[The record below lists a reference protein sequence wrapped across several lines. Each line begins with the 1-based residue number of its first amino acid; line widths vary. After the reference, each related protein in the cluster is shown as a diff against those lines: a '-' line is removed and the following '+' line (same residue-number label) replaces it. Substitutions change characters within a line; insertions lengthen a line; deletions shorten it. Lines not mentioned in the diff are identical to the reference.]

1 MRRSFLQRHSL
12 VLVVYGMILILMLIG
27 AMNSERFLSL
37 RNLTNVLR
45 QAAYLGTAA
54 LGEML
59 VILTAGI
66 DLSIGSLV
74 KLCVLVSAILMDGNP
89 DNVWMAVILTLG
101 LGLLVGLIHAFLIN
115 EFNLSPFV
123 VTFASLFIL
132 QGISLTITTKPIGRA
147 SRDFLM
153 LYSQKFLGVPII
165 VYYFIFITLLIMFL
179 LRKTVFGKH
188 IYAIGGNL
196 SVAQLSGIPV
206 KRVRYGVYGLC
217 SVLAASTG
225 LLWLMRMGVGDPVI
239 GKELELNA
247 IIAVVIGGTSLF
259 GGRGTV
265 TFASLFILQGISL
278 TITTK
283 PIGRASRDFL
293 MLYSQKFLGVPIIV
307 YYFIFITLLIMFL
320 LRKTVFG
327 KHIYAIGGNL
337 SVAQLSGIPVKRVRY
352 GVYGLCS
359 VLAASTGLLWLMR
372 MGVGDPVIGK
382 ELELNAIIA
391 VVIGGTSLFGGRG
404 TVTGVLGGILL
415 LTFTD
420 NLLVVLGVNQ
430 FISGLIKG
438 IIFVAAV
445 ALYKQADRAR
455 GGFSGP

>member
-1 MRRSFLQRHSL
+1 MKLNAMKQSFFNKHSL
-12 VLVVYGMILILMLIG
+12 IFVVYGLIMVLMVIG
-27 AMNSERFLSL
+27 ALNSERFLSI

-89 DNVWMAVILTLG
+89 DNVWMAVFLTLG
-101 LGLLVGLIHAFLIN
+101 LGISIGLIHAFLIN

-132 QGISLTITTKPIGRA
+132 HGISLTITTKPIGRA

-153 LYSQKFLGVPII
+153 LYSQKLMGIPII
-165 VYYFIFITLLIMFL
+165 VYYFLSITLLVMFL

-206 KRVRYGVYGLC
+206 KKVRYGVYALC
-217 SVLAASTG
+217 SLLAASTG

-265 TFASLFILQGISL
+265 I
-278 TITTK
+278 
-283 PIGRASRDFL
+283 
-293 MLYSQKFLGVPIIV
+293 
-307 YYFIFITLLIMFL
+307 
-320 LRKTVFG
+320 
-327 KHIYAIGGNL
+327 
-337 SVAQLSGIPVKRVRY
+337 
-352 GVYGLCS
+352 
-359 VLAASTGLLWLMR
+359 
-372 MGVGDPVIGK
+372 
-382 ELELNAIIA
+382 
-391 VVIGGTSLFGGRG
+391 
-404 TVTGVLGGILL
+404 GVLGGVLL

-430 FISGLIKG
+430 FMSGLIKG
-438 IIFVAAV
+438 IIFVTAV
-445 ALYKQADRAR
+445 ALYKQDDRSK

>member
-1 MRRSFLQRHSL
+1 MKLNAMKQSFFNKHSL
-12 VLVVYGMILILMLIG
+12 IFVVYGLIMVLMVIG
-27 AMNSERFLSL
+27 ALNSERFLSI

-89 DNVWMAVILTLG
+89 DNVWMAVFLTLG
-101 LGLLVGLIHAFLIN
+101 LGISIGLIHAFLIN

-132 QGISLTITTKPIGRA
+132 HGISLTITTKPIGRA

-153 LYSQKFLGVPII
+153 LYSQKLMGIPII
-165 VYYFIFITLLIMFL
+165 VYYFLSITLLVMFL

-206 KRVRYGVYGLC
+206 KKVRYGVYALC
-217 SVLAASTG
+217 SLLAASTG

-265 TFASLFILQGISL
+265 I
-278 TITTK
+278 
-283 PIGRASRDFL
+283 
-293 MLYSQKFLGVPIIV
+293 
-307 YYFIFITLLIMFL
+307 
-320 LRKTVFG
+320 
-327 KHIYAIGGNL
+327 
-337 SVAQLSGIPVKRVRY
+337 
-352 GVYGLCS
+352 
-359 VLAASTGLLWLMR
+359 
-372 MGVGDPVIGK
+372 
-382 ELELNAIIA
+382 
-391 VVIGGTSLFGGRG
+391 
-404 TVTGVLGGILL
+404 GVLGGVLL

-430 FISGLIKG
+430 FMSGLIKG
-438 IIFVAAV
+438 IIFVTAV
-445 ALYKQADRAR
+445 ALYKQEDRSK

>member
-12 VLVVYGMILILMLIG
+12 VLVVYGMILVLMFIG

-123 VTFASLFIL
+123 VTSASLFIL

-153 LYSQKFLGVPII
+153 LYSHKFLGVPII

-188 IYAIGGNL
+188 IYAIGGDPSL
-196 SVAQLSGIPV
+196 VPFARHPV
-206 KRVRYGVYGLC
+206 TRVRH
-217 SVLAASTG
+217 
-225 LLWLMRMGVGDPVI
+225 W
-239 GKELELNA
+239 
-247 IIAVVIGGTSLF
+247 
-259 GGRGTV
+259 
-265 TFASLFILQGISL
+265 
-278 TITTK
+278 
-283 PIGRASRDFL
+283 
-293 MLYSQKFLGVPIIV
+293 
-307 YYFIFITLLIMFL
+307 
-320 LRKTVFG
+320 VFG
-327 KHIYAIGGNL
+327 FFQGL
-337 SVAQLSGIPVKRVRY
+337 SAFPRFLCFFRD
-352 GVYGLCS
+352 GVC
-359 VLAASTGLLWLMR
+359 A
-372 MGVGDPVIGK
+372 P
-382 ELELNAIIA
+382 
-391 VVIGGTSLFGGRG
+391 
-404 TVTGVLGGILL
+404 
-415 LTFTD
+415 
-420 NLLVVLGVNQ
+420 
-430 FISGLIKG
+430 LIW
-438 IIFVAAV
+438 
-445 ALYKQADRAR
+445 
-455 GGFSGP
+455 

>member
-1 MRRSFLQRHSL
+1 MQRHSL
-12 VLVVYGMILILMLIG
+12 VLVVYGMILVLMTIG
-27 AMNSERFLSL
+27 AINSERFLSI

-74 KLCVLVSAILMDGNP
+74 KLSVLVSAILMDGNP
-89 DNVWMAVILTLG
+89 DNVWMAVFLTLG
-101 LGLLVGLIHAFLIN
+101 MGLVVGLIHAFLIN

-132 QGISLTITTKPIGRA
+132 QGISLTISTKPIGRA

-153 LYSQKFLGVPII
+153 LYSQK
-165 VYYFIFITLLIMFL
+165 
-179 LRKTVFGKH
+179 
-188 IYAIGGNL
+188 
-196 SVAQLSGIPV
+196 
-206 KRVRYGVYGLC
+206 C
-217 SVLAASTG
+217 
-225 LLWLMRMGVGDPVI
+225 
-239 GKELELNA
+239 
-247 IIAVVIGGTSLF
+247 
-259 GGRGTV
+259 
-265 TFASLFILQGISL
+265 
-278 TITTK
+278 
-283 PIGRASRDFL
+283 
-293 MLYSQKFLGVPIIV
+293 LGVPIIV

-438 IIFVAAV
+438 IIFVIAV
-445 ALYKQADRAR
+445 AFYKQADRAR
-455 GGFSGP
+455 GGFSTP

>member
-1 MRRSFLQRHSL
+1 
-12 VLVVYGMILILMLIG
+12 
-27 AMNSERFLSL
+27 
-37 RNLTNVLR
+37 
-45 QAAYLGTAA
+45 
-54 LGEML
+54 
-59 VILTAGI
+59 
-66 DLSIGSLV
+66 
-74 KLCVLVSAILMDGNP
+74 MDGNP

-188 IYAIGGNL
+188 IYAIGGTFPLRSCRNSCKKSTL
-196 SVAQLSGIPV
+196 WSLWFMQ
-206 KRVRYGVYGLC
+206 C
-217 SVLAASTG
+217 SCCFH
-225 LLWLMRMGVGDPVI
+225 R
-239 GKELELNA
+239 
-247 IIAVVIGGTSLF
+247 
-259 GGRGTV
+259 
-265 TFASLFILQGISL
+265 FALVD
-278 TITTK
+278 
-283 PIGRASRDFL
+283 AD
-293 MLYSQKFLGVPIIV
+293 
-307 YYFIFITLLIMFL
+307 
-320 LRKTVFG
+320 
-327 KHIYAIGGNL
+327 
-337 SVAQLSGIPVKRVRY
+337 
-352 GVYGLCS
+352 
-359 VLAASTGLLWLMR
+359 
-372 MGVGDPVIGK
+372 GVGDPVIGK

-455 GGFSGP
+455 EVFRSLNPLIS

>member
-1 MRRSFLQRHSL
+1 MNRSFYQKHSL
-12 VLVVYGMILILMLIG
+12 VLVVYALILVLMAIG
-27 AMNSERFLSL
+27 AFNSERFLTI

-89 DNVWMAVILTLG
+89 DNVWMAVALTLG
-101 LGLLVGLIHAFLIN
+101 LGLMVGLVHAFLIN
-115 EFNLSPFV
+115 ELNLSPFV

-132 QGISLTITTKPIGRA
+132 QGIALTITTKPIGRA
-147 SRDFLM
+147 SRDFLL
-153 LYSQKFLGVPII
+153 LYSQKVGGVPII
-165 VYYFIFITLLIMFL
+165 VYYFISLILLIMFL

-188 IYAIGGNL
+188 IYAIGGNFT
-196 SVAQLSGIPV
+196 VAQLSGISV
-206 KRVRYGVYGLC
+206 KRIRYGVYALC

-239 GKELELNA
+239 GKGLELNA

-265 TFASLFILQGISL
+265 I
-278 TITTK
+278 
-283 PIGRASRDFL
+283 
-293 MLYSQKFLGVPIIV
+293 
-307 YYFIFITLLIMFL
+307 
-320 LRKTVFG
+320 
-327 KHIYAIGGNL
+327 
-337 SVAQLSGIPVKRVRY
+337 
-352 GVYGLCS
+352 
-359 VLAASTGLLWLMR
+359 
-372 MGVGDPVIGK
+372 
-382 ELELNAIIA
+382 
-391 VVIGGTSLFGGRG
+391 
-404 TVTGVLGGILL
+404 GVLGGILL

-445 ALYKQADRAR
+445 ALYKPSDRYK
-455 GGFSGP
+455 GGFTGL